1 MLSKFRK
8 LNKKK
13 QNLLSLYVHW
23 PYCESKCP
31 YCDFNSHV
39 NETINVNDW
48 IKSYKNQLLAMK
60 EELIKNDIN
69 FKNLNTLFF
78 GGGTPSLM
86 PLKIIEFVID
96 ISNEIFGFKQDI
108 EITLEANPNSY
119 DRKKF
124 IQFKQLGINRISVGA
139 QSLNNKYLNFLGRL
153 HNIKDVKIALT
164 DASEIF
170 DNISVDLMYA
180 FNGQKIDD
188 WISELENFLN
198 FFNLQHLS
206 LYQLTI
212 EEGTRFFKDHKN
224 GKIKLIENDI
234 AAKFYD
240 ISNKVLNNYKFIK
253 YEVSNYA
260 KKGFK
265 CKHNLN
271 YWNSENWIGVGPGAY
286 GRLWSLG
293 KNKSRIEYQ
302 NYKNPKTWLFKN
314 LKQPE
319 FEKITK
325 LNSKVS
331 DIDTLTMGLRLFDG
345 IKVSKINNLSI
356 INFKSL
362 KELQNKKIIS
372 FKDDTL
378 KVNKKHMIKLNS
390 ILDYLINP

>member
-1 MLSKFRK
+1 MR
-8 LNKKK
+8 NNK

-39 NETINVNDW
+39 IETINVNDW

-60 EELIKNDIN
+60 KELIDNDIQ
-69 FKNLNTLFF
+69 FKHLNTLFF

-86 PLKIIEFVID
+86 PLKIIESIID
-96 ISNEIFGFKQDI
+96 MSNEIFGFKHDI

-124 IQFKQLGINRISVGA
+124 VQFKQLGINRISIGA
-139 QSLNNKYLNFLGRL
+139 QSLNNHNLKFLGRL
-153 HNIKDVKIALT
+153 HNIKDVKTALT
-164 DASEIF
+164 DGSEIF
-170 DNISVDLMYA
+170 DNISADLMYA
-180 FNGQKIDD
+180 FYGQNIDD
-188 WISELENFLN
+188 WVNELESFLS
-198 FFNLQHLS
+198 FFNIQHLS

-212 EEGTRFFKDHKN
+212 EEGTKFFKDHKN
-224 GKIKLIENDI
+224 GKIKLLDNDV
-234 AAKFYD
+234 AAEFYN
-240 ISNKVLNNYKFIK
+240 ISNKLLSDFKFTR

-286 GRLWSLG
+286 GRLWSLC

-314 LKQPE
+314 LTQPE
-319 FEKITK
+319 FEKITT
-325 LNSKVS
+325 LNSEIS
-331 DIDTLTMGLRLFDG
+331 DIDTLTMGLRLYDG
-345 IKVSKINNLSI
+345 LKISKINNLSI

-362 KELQNKKIIS
+362 KELQNKRIVS
-372 FKDDTL
+372 FKDDIL
-378 KVNKKHMIKLNS
+378 KVNDKHMIKLNS
-390 ILDYLINP
+390 ILDYLINY

>member
-1 MLSKFRK
+1 M
-8 LNKKK
+8 
-13 QNLLSLYVHW
+13 
-23 PYCESKCP
+23 
-31 YCDFNSHV
+31 
-39 NETINVNDW
+39 
-48 IKSYKNQLLAMK
+48 
-60 EELIKNDIN
+60 
-69 FKNLNTLFF
+69 
-78 GGGTPSLM
+78 
-86 PLKIIEFVID
+86 
-96 ISNEIFGFKQDI
+96 
-108 EITLEANPNSY
+108 
-119 DRKKF
+119 
-124 IQFKQLGINRISVGA
+124 
-139 QSLNNKYLNFLGRL
+139 
-153 HNIKDVKIALT
+153 
-164 DASEIF
+164 
-170 DNISVDLMYA
+170 
-180 FNGQKIDD
+180 
-188 WISELENFLN
+188 
-198 FFNLQHLS
+198 QHLS

-224 GKIKLIENDI
+224 GKIKLIDNDI

-293 KNKSRIEYQ
+293 KNNSRIEYQ
-302 NYKNPKTWLFKN
+302 NYKNPKTWLSKN

-331 DIDTLTMGLRLFDG
+331 DIDTLTMGLRLYDG
-345 IKVSKINNLSI
+345 IKISKINNLSI

-372 FKDDTL
+372 FKDNIL

-390 ILDYLINP
+390 ILDYLINH

>member
-1 MLSKFRK
+1 M
-8 LNKKK
+8 NNNK

-39 NETINVNDW
+39 IETINVNDW

-60 EELIKNDIN
+60 KELIDNDIQ
-69 FKNLNTLFF
+69 FKHLNTLFF

-86 PLKIIEFVID
+86 PLKIIESIID
-96 ISNEIFGFKQDI
+96 MSNEIFGFKHDI

-124 IQFKQLGINRISVGA
+124 VQFKQLGINRISIGA
-139 QSLNNKYLNFLGRL
+139 QSLNNHNLKFLGRL
-153 HNIKDVKIALT
+153 HNIKVVKTALT
-164 DASEIF
+164 DGSEIF
-170 DNISVDLMYA
+170 DNISADLMYA
-180 FNGQKIDD
+180 FYGQNIDD
-188 WISELENFLN
+188 WVNELESFLS
-198 FFNLQHLS
+198 FFNIQHLS

-212 EEGTRFFKDHKN
+212 EEGTKFFKDHKN
-224 GKIKLIENDI
+224 GKIKLLDNDV
-234 AAKFYD
+234 AAEFYN
-240 ISNKVLNNYKFIK
+240 ISNKLLSDFKFTR

-286 GRLWSLG
+286 GRLWSLC

-314 LKQPE
+314 LTQPE
-319 FEKITK
+319 FEKITT
-325 LNSKVS
+325 LNSEIS
-331 DIDTLTMGLRLFDG
+331 DIDTLTMGLRLYDG
-345 IKVSKINNLSI
+345 LKISKINNLSI

-362 KELQNKKIIS
+362 KELQNKRIVS
-372 FKDDTL
+372 FKDDIL
-378 KVNKKHMIKLNS
+378 KVNDKHMIKLNS
-390 ILDYLINP
+390 ILDYLINY

>member
-1 MLSKFRK
+1 MS
-8 LNKKK
+8 NNK

-39 NETINVNDW
+39 IETINVNDW

-60 EELIKNDIN
+60 KELIDNDIQ
-69 FKNLNTLFF
+69 FKHLNTLFF

-86 PLKIIEFVID
+86 PLKIIECIID
-96 ISNEIFGFKQDI
+96 MSNEIFGFKHDI

-119 DRKKF
+119 DSKKF
-124 IQFKQLGINRISVGA
+124 IQFKQLGINRISIGA
-139 QSLNNKYLNFLGRL
+139 QSLNNNYLKFLGRL
-153 HNIKDVKIALT
+153 HNIKDVKTALA

-170 DNISVDLMYA
+170 DNISADLMYA
-180 FNGQKIDD
+180 FYGQNIDD
-188 WISELENFLN
+188 WVSELESFLS

-212 EEGTRFFKDHKN
+212 EEGTKFFKDHKN
-224 GKIKLIENDI
+224 GKIKLIDNDV
-234 AAKFYD
+234 AAEFYN
-240 ISNKVLNNYKFIK
+240 ISNKVLNDFKFTR

-271 YWNSENWIGVGPGAY
+271 YWNSENWIGIGPGAY
-286 GRLWSLG
+286 GRLWSLC

-314 LKQPE
+314 LIQPE

-325 LNSKVS
+325 LNSEIS
-331 DIDTLTMGLRLFDG
+331 DIDTLTMGLRLYDG
-345 IKVSKINNLSI
+345 IKISKINNLSI

-372 FKDDTL
+372 FKDDIL
-378 KVNKKHMIKLNS
+378 KVNDKHMIKLNS
-390 ILDYLINP
+390 ILDYLINN

>member
-1 MLSKFRK
+1 MS
-8 LNKKK
+8 NNK

-39 NETINVNDW
+39 IETINVNDW

-60 EELIKNDIN
+60 KELIDNDIQ
-69 FKNLNTLFF
+69 FKHLNTLFF

-86 PLKIIEFVID
+86 PLKIIECIID
-96 ISNEIFGFKQDI
+96 MSNEIFGFKHDI

-124 IQFKQLGINRISVGA
+124 VQFKQLGINRVSIGA
-139 QSLNNKYLNFLGRL
+139 QSLNNHNLKFLGRL
-153 HNIKDVKIALT
+153 HNIKDVKTALA

-170 DNISVDLMYA
+170 DNISADLMYA
-180 FNGQKIDD
+180 FYGQNIDD
-188 WISELENFLN
+188 WVSELESFLS

-212 EEGTRFFKDHKN
+212 EEGTKFFKDHKN
-224 GKIKLIENDI
+224 GKIKLIDNDV
-234 AAKFYD
+234 AAEFYN
-240 ISNKVLNNYKFIK
+240 ISNKLLSDFKFTR

-286 GRLWSLG
+286 GRLWSLC

-314 LKQPE
+314 LTQPE
-319 FEKITK
+319 FEKITN
-325 LNSKVS
+325 LDSETT
-331 DIDTLTMGLRLFDG
+331 DIDTLTMGLRLYDG
-345 IKVSKINNLSI
+345 LKISKINNLSI

-362 KELQNKKIIS
+362 KELQNKRIVS
-372 FKDDTL
+372 FKDDIL
-378 KVNKKHMIKLNS
+378 KVNDKHMIKLNS
-390 ILDYLINP
+390 ILDYLINY

>member
-1 MLSKFRK
+1 MLSKFGK

-60 EELIKNDIN
+60 EELNENDIN

-86 PLKIIEFVID
+86 PLKVIEFILD

-180 FNGQKIDD
+180 FYDQEIDD

-224 GKIKLIENDI
+224 GKIKLIENDV
-234 AAKFYD
+234 AAEFYD
-240 ISNKVLNNYKFIK
+240 ISNKLLNNYKFIK

-293 KNKSRIEYQ
+293 ENKSRIEYQ

-331 DIDTLTMGLRLFDG
+331 DIDTLTMGLRLYDG
-345 IKVSKINNLSI
+345 IKISKINNLSI

-362 KELQNKKIIS
+362 KELQNKKIMS

-390 ILDYLINP
+390 ILNYLINP